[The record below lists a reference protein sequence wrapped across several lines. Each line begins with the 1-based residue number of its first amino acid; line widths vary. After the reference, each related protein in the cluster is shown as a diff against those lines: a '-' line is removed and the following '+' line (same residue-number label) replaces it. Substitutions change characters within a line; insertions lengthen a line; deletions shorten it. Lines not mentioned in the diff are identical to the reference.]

1 LNRIPQR
8 AVLTCMSK
16 ALLFLVLSF
25 VPIARAQ
32 APAPQLAYD
41 VITIKPNDSGSGD
54 TSTSMESSSFQA
66 SNVSIKRLLV
76 RAYGIKQDLISGLP
90 DWANTA
96 RFDVNAKVVD
106 PDVAA
111 MKKLTPEQKR
121 GFIVALLRDRFHLK
135 VHFETKTLP
144 VYEMTVTKEGPKF
157 HASAA
162 GEETSMGT
170 DSDGARTQLKASN
183 VTMANLA
190 GLLTNQS
197 DRTVLDL
204 TGLTGKYDVLL
215 KWTDDRGPGA
225 ADNGLPGEEIPGLFT
240 ALQEQL
246 GLRLQPGKGPVQT
259 LVVDHVERP
268 TEN

>member
-1 LNRIPQR
+1 ML
-8 AVLTCMSK
+8 C
-16 ALLFLVLSF
+16 LF
-25 VPIARAQ
+25 PIAAAYAQ
-32 APAPQLAYD
+32 APQAAYD
-41 VITIKPNDSGSGD
+41 VITIKPNNSGTDNS
-54 TSTSMESSSFQA
+54 STSMGDGTFQA
-66 SNVSIKRLLV
+66 TNVAIKRLLV

-90 DWANTA
+90 DWANAA
-96 RFDVNAKVVD
+96 RFDINAKVVD
-106 PDVAA
+106 PDTAA
-111 MKKLTPEQKR
+111 LKKLTTEQR
-121 GFIVALLRDRFHLK
+121 REFIVALLRDRFHVK

-144 VYEMTVTKEGPKF
+144 VYEMTVTKDGPKF
-157 HASAA
+157 HESAA
-162 GEETSMGT
+162 GEERGMGT
-170 DSDGARTQLKASN
+170 DSDGARTQMKATA
-183 VTMANLA
+183 VTMTEIA

-197 DRTVLDL
+197 DRTVLDR

-246 GLRLQPGKGPVQT
+246 GLRLQPGKGPVET

>member
-1 LNRIPQR
+1 MWNSLRRIDLKR
-8 AVLTCMSK
+8 VM
-16 ALLFLVLSF
+16 LFLLSLLVF
-25 VPIARAQ
+25 LVVRAQ

-54 TSTSMESSSFQA
+54 TSTSMEYSSFQA
-66 SNVSIKRLLV
+66 SNVPIKRLLV

-90 DWANTA
+90 DWTNTA

-106 PDVAA
+106 PDEAA
-111 MKKLTPEQKR
+111 LKKLTPEQRR
-121 GFIVALLRDRFHLK
+121 GFILAMLRDRFHLK

-144 VYEMTVTKEGPKF
+144 VYELLVTKDGPKF

-162 GEETSMGT
+162 GEEHSMGT
-170 DSDGARTQLKASN
+170 DSDGTKTQLKASN
-183 VTMANLA
+183 VTMAEIA
-190 GLLTNQS
+190 GLLTNQA
-197 DRTVLDL
+197 DRTVLDR
-204 TGLTGKYDVLL
+204 TGLAAKYDVLL

-225 ADNGLPGEEIPGLFT
+225 ADNGLATEEIPGLFT
-240 ALQEQL
+240 AIQEQL